1 VPDVAHDRRC
11 QVQPCPADFV
21 LRNLEGPDST
31 SVVSFG
37 WDPRLNKVVV
47 QLSAPDP
54 QATSYFREHI
64 PDDALLFRLVP
75 WRAVAL

>member
-1 VPDVAHDRRC
+1 MSLTIDAVKYSRAQLISFYD
-11 QVQPCPADFV
+11 
-21 LRNLEGPDST
+21 NLGGPDST

-37 WDPRLNKVVV
+37 WAPRLNKVVV

-54 QATSYFREHI
+54 QATSYFRERI